1 MLSIDKLCYNSKLR
15 YVNAEQKIIYALI
28 TLVIC
33 VGSSEILISI
43 VTLLMNSYLIVYKSG
58 VSLPRFL
65 HYLKIPFAFMI
76 LSTLSIILNFSIKP
90 MNAFAIF
97 LPMMG
102 IYITCSI
109 ESIIFAFTL
118 MLTAMASVTCLYFI
132 SFTTPM
138 TDILMTMQK
147 WHIPNLFIELMLLT
161 YRYIF
166 ILLEIASNMTNAQH
180 ARLGNRNYATS
191 IKSFGALV
199 SMLFIRAMK
208 KASAQYDA
216 MESRGYDG
224 RINVLHQ
231 TNEVQLR
238 TTVGIILFEIVLIVL
253 IIITKTGGG
262 M

>member
-1 MLSIDKLCYNSKLR
+1 MLSIDKLCYHSKLR
-15 YVNAEQKIIYALI
+15 YMNAEQKIIYALI
-28 TLVIC
+28 TLCIC
-33 VGSSEILISI
+33 VASRNISASI
-43 VTLLMNSYLIVYKSG
+43 VTMLMNSYLIVYKSG

-65 HYLKIPFAFMI
+65 HYLKIPFAFMV
-76 LSTLSIILNFSIKP
+76 LSTLSIIVNFSINP
-90 MNAFAIF
+90 MDAFAIF
-97 LPMMG
+97 IPIFG

-138 TDILMTMQK
+138 TDILMEMQK
-147 WHIPNLFIELMLLT
+147 WHIPSLFIELMLLT

-166 ILLEIASNMTNAQH
+166 ILLEISSNMINAQH

-208 KASAQYDA
+208 KACAQFDA

-224 RINVLHQ
+224 KINVLYQ
-231 TNEVQLR
+231 SNEAKVG
-238 TTVGIILFEIVLIVL
+238 TTVKIILFEIVLIG
-253 IIITKTGGG
+253 IIIMTKIGGG
-262 M
+262 I